1 LVYAVL
7 MLLVY
12 PLGIPLLYAGL
23 LFEHRDVLG
32 NNEAMDREAANGF
45 PTTGHLL
52 FLIEAYKTE
61 YLYFEVIECGRRLLL
76 AAVIGIVAADSAAS
90 PAIGLCICL
99 SFIYVFTTHQPY
111 KNSST
116 NFMGVVLAFSLTF
129 FFIAALMIKADLSS
143 DDKSDQKT
151 YGFVLIAVLFVGPTT
166 LVFHFVKT
174 DVFPTWKRLCADN
187 EAVDEELIERE
198 AETQQDATETGVF
211 DERAADAPSGS
222 QVGIRDHGDNGST
235 HEAPLLSSMDD
246 LARAYSGGGGHF
258 ELPKLPRSPHA
269 VEGRRYVTADDNDAA
284 ISDDDSTETKS
295 VEQEQQ
301 QQLHR
306 PGSSGTSSLHRD
318 HLNIGSAVSLDIM
331 PPSALLSPPSTKK
344 QQPGAMR
351 GSDKSAAAAPGSAA
365 PGMGKSPSMLRRP
378 LSDRNKTKSTA

>member
-1 LVYAVL
+1 

-151 YGFVLIAVLFVGPTT
+151 YGFVLIAVLFVGPAT
-166 LVFHFVKT
+166 LVFKLTKSHVI
-174 DVFPTWKRLCADN
+174 PLWRRLCTSN
-187 EAVDEELIERE
+187 EAIDEEPTDLE
-198 AETQQDATETGVF
+198 AETQQDTTETEIV
-211 DERAADAPSGS
+211 DERTVSASSSSQGGVRNGGS
-222 QVGIRDHGDNGST
+222 NAST
-235 HEAPLLSSMDD
+235 HESPLQSNTDI
-246 LARAYSGGGGHF
+246 LARSYSGGGGHF
-258 ELPKLPRSPHA
+258 ELPKLPRPPA
-269 VEGRRYVTADDNDAA
+269 RTGRAAERY
-284 ISDDDSTETKS
+284 E
-295 VEQEQQ
+295 E
-301 QQLHR
+301 R
-306 PGSSGTSSLHRD
+306 
-318 HLNIGSAVSLDIM
+318 
-331 PPSALLSPPSTKK
+331 
-344 QQPGAMR
+344 
-351 GSDKSAAAAPGSAA
+351 
-365 PGMGKSPSMLRRP
+365 
-378 LSDRNKTKSTA
+378 